1 MNWSIETKDLT
12 KRYDELTA
20 VDRLNIAVEQGE
32 IFGLLGPNGAG
43 KTTVLSMLC
52 TMLKPTD
59 GIAEVNGFDIVT
71 QPDEVRKSI
80 GIVFQEPSV
89 DDELTGLE
97 NLQLHAMW
105 YGVPKGIRRE
115 RINEVLMLVGLDTR
129 KNDLVK
135 KYSGGMRRRLEIARG
150 LVHHPKVLF
159 LDEPTLGLDPQ
170 TRDQI
175 WNYISDLAKKEEM
188 TIVLTTHYMEEAEAL
203 CDRVAIID
211 HGRIVVLD
219 TVEKLKKLIG
229 GDLVCL
235 RFSNPNVEVFKSLEY
250 VKKVELDDD
259 LIVLTVENSS
269 QHLQEILNRA
279 GKVEFISVRPV
290 TLNDVFLHFT
300 GGEIRAETGEGGI
313 FDRIMRV
320 EARR

>member
-1 MNWSIETKDLT
+1 MWAIETENLT
-12 KRYDELTA
+12 KRYGLINA
-20 VDRLNIAVEQGE
+20 VDHLNIRVRQGE

-43 KTTVLSMLC
+43 KTTVISMLC
-52 TMLKPTD
+52 TMLRPTE
-59 GIAEVNGFDIVT
+59 GSGKVNGFDVVS
-71 QPDEVRKSI
+71 QPGEVRRSI

-105 YGVPKGIRRE
+105 YGVPKEVRVGRIR
-115 RINEVLMLVGLDTR
+115 EVLALVGLEDR

-135 KYSGGMRRRLEIARG
+135 TYSGGMRRRLEIGRG

-170 TRDQI
+170 TRSQI
-175 WNYISDLAKKEEM
+175 WHYIGDLAEREDM
-188 TIVLTTHYMEEAEAL
+188 TVVLTTHYMEEAEEL
-203 CDRVAIID
+203 CDRIAIID
-211 HGRIVVLD
+211 QGRIIVLD
-219 TVEKLKKLIG
+219 TVEALKKSIG

-235 RFSNPNVEVFKSLEY
+235 GVLKPNPDVFRDLDY
-250 VKKVELDDD
+250 VKKVETEED

-269 QHLQEILNRA
+269 QHLQEILERA
-279 GKVEFISVRPV
+279 GKVESISVRPA

-300 GGEIRAETGEGGI
+300 GREIRTETEEGGI
-313 FDRIMRV
+313 FERIMRA
-320 EARR
+320 EAAR